1 MGRGG
6 KEEWEEDQEKE
17 EKVKIGKRRGKRRRR
32 MRVQI
37 LVITAENPTVNSAV
51 GKREMI
57 CDRFTTSLHSHT
69 LMHTHPDLLLFIWV
83 LELGL
88 CSYIRGVPMLKRDR
102 EHTRLTS
109 HLCTPRMSKTQ
120 PHIIQ

>member
-6 KEEWEEDQEKE
+6 KEWEEDQEKKE
-17 EKVKIGKRRGKRRRR
+17 NVKIGKRRGKGRRT
-32 MRVQI
+32 RVQI
-37 LVITAENPTVNSAV
+37 LVITAENPTVNSTV
-51 GKREMI
+51 GKCEMF

-69 LMHTHPDLLLFIWV
+69 LMHTHPDLLLLIWV